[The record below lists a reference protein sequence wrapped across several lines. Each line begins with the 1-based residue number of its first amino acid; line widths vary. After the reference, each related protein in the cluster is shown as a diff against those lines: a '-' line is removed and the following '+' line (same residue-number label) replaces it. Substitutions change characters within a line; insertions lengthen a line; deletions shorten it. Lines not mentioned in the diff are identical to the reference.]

1 MIYQSLMIRMLLRI
15 ISFLYILTGNE
26 KLMDSDVLVIEA
38 RKFIIDAR
46 GKAQ

>member
-26 KLMDSDVLVIEA
+26 ELMDGDVLVIEA
-38 RKFIIDAR
+38 KKFIRDTR
-46 GKAQ
+46 GKV